1 MVALLMIRTRQAAE
15 YCDIY
20 RQLMDEQAV
29 RDMATIQQKNT
40 IGEYHFW
47 TQESVVFSMLDYT

>member
-1 MVALLMIRTRQAAE
+1 MIQTRQAAE